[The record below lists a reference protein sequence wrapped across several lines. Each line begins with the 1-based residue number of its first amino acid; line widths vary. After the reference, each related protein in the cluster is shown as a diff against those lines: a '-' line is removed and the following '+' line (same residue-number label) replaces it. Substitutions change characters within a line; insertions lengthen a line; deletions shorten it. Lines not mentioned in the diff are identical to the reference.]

1 MKSCKRRLYS
11 SFDFF
16 KPRPVNLD
24 SPSNPNP
31 VLVACLCADWCGVCR
46 DYRARFEQM
55 QARFPDTQ
63 FLWID
68 VEDEADLLHPLD
80 VEDFPT
86 ILLAVGD
93 EARFFGT
100 ITPQPEMLERLIRS
114 HTGAQHPPAVTCAD
128 VNHAVARIRSRMAAQ
143 ATKKKGLILR
153 PAL

>member
-1 MKSCKRRLYS
+1 M
-11 SFDFF
+11 
-16 KPRPVNLD
+16 NLD

-100 ITPQPEMLERLIRS
+100 ITPQPEMLERLVRS
-114 HTGAQHPPAVTCAD
+114 HTRAQHPPLCSQ
-128 VNHAVARIRSRMAAQ
+128 RGRESRGGQ
-143 ATKKKGLILR
+143 NPKPHGGPSHQKKGLILR

>member
-24 SPSNPNP
+24 SLSDTNP

-68 VEDEADLLHPLD
+68 VEDEA
-80 VEDFPT
+80 
-86 ILLAVGD
+86 
-93 EARFFGT
+93 

-128 VNHAVARIRSRMAAQ
+128 VNHAVARIRSHMSAQ
-143 ATKKKGLILR
+143 ATKKKG
-153 PAL
+153 